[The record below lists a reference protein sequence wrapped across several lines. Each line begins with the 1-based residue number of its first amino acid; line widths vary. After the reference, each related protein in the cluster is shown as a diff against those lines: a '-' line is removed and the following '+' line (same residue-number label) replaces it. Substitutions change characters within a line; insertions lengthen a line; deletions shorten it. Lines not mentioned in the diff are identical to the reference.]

1 MAKVDI
7 EDLSGNTTPVN
18 GNPYDGLISATNNNS
33 VWLTCTLS
41 IPVSE
46 RSPGAA
52 TSTI

>member
-1 MAKVDI
+1 MAKIDI

-18 GNPYDGLISATNNNS
+18 GNPYDGLISATNNKS
-33 VWLTCTLS
+33 VWLACTLS

-46 RSPGAA
+46 RPLGGA